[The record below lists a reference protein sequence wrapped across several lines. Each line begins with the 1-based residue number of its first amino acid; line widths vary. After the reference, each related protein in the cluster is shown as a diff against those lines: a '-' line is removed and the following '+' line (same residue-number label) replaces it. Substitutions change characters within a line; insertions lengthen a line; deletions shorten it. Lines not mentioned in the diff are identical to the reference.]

1 MSENERILVI
11 EDDDDIREV
20 MQEALA
26 SEGFRVDVAKDG
38 LDALGK
44 LDEGEGAPLI
54 LLDMMMPK
62 MDGETFLK
70 ALRGR
75 PALADA
81 PVVVIS
87 GNAAVREKA
96 SSLHAAACLVKP
108 FELDELLGV
117 VRRLTQADSGPRSTA
132 P

>member
-1 MSENERILVI
+1 MVADARILLV

-20 MQEALA
+20 MQEVLV
-26 SEGFRVDVAKDG
+26 SEGFGVEVAKDG
-38 LDALGK
+38 IEALGK
-44 LDEGEGAPLI
+44 LDGARRPPLI

-70 ALRGR
+70 VLRDR
-75 PALADA
+75 PAMADI

-87 GNAAVREKA
+87 GNAAARDKA
-96 SSLHAAACLVKP
+96 SGLRAAACLVKP

-117 VRRLTQADSGPRSTA
+117 VRRLTQPAA
-132 P
+132 H